1 MPKSL
6 AKPWSRERK
15 EQDDII
21 NNEEL
26 VRIVTGTP
34 AEERERKKE
43 QEKDIILKEMNSSAG
58 RHCYLLQ

>member
-34 AEERERKKE
+34 AEEREEERARK
-43 QEKDIILKEMNSSAG
+43 
-58 RHCYLLQ
+58 RHNPERNEL

>member
-6 AKPWSRERK
+6 EKPWSRERK
-15 EQDDII
+15 EQDDIII

-34 AEERERKKE
+34 AEERGRKSK
-43 QEKDIILKEMNSSAG
+43 KKT
-58 RHCYLLQ
+58 